1 MHTPIANHAPAFPS
15 TGVILDN
22 INSMEDLRRL
32 SVEDLGQLSVELRNF
47 IIHTLA
53 THPGH
58 LASSLGTVELTLA
71 LHYVFNT
78 PDDKLIWDVGHQAY
92 THKIITGR
100 RDQFPTIRTYGGLS
114 GFPRMDE
121 SPFDAFGTGHSSTS
135 ISAALGMATASTL
148 QGNTRRQHIA
158 VIGDGSMTGGQ
169 AFEALNNAGVSRANI
184 LVVLNDNGISIDKA
198 VGGLSRHL
206 TRITASPRY
215 NRLKEKVWR
224 SLGGDKTERDARR
237 DQSLNLLQRTTRM
250 LKTAA
255 LGAPN
260 LFESLGFRYFGPIDG
275 HNVAELV
282 EVLAQLKAIKGPK
295 LLHVVTKKGKG
306 LRPAE
311 RHPVAYHAPGRF
323 NAETGA
329 QIKSNTDGQPL
340 KYQDVFGH
348 TIVELAKRNPAIV
361 GITPAMPTGC
371 SLNIMMEQMPS
382 RAFDVGIAEQ
392 HAVTFAAGLAAQG
405 MLPFCNIYSS
415 FMQRAYDQII
425 HDVALQQLPVVLCL
439 DRAGLV
445 GDDGPTHH
453 GAFDLA
459 CLRPVPN
466 LTICAPM
473 DEHELRNM
481 MYTAQLPRQ
490 GAVAIRYPRGLSVH
504 PDWRNPFEAL
514 PVGKG
519 RCLHPGTDVALVS
532 IGHIG
537 NVALAAAQKLEA
549 EGLSVA
555 MYDMRYLKPID
566 TDLLDDILS
575 RRFRRIVTIEDG
587 VKKGGLGSAVLEYF
601 ASVKSASRPSGD
613 SHSAVEVPPVTV
625 LGLPDQF
632 VTHGPVPQLHKD
644 CGIDLETILA
654 AARG

>member
-1 MHTPIANHAPAFPS
+1 MENNNTIISQLQSPDKLP
-15 TGVILDN
+15 GVILSG
-22 INSMEDLRRL
+22 INSVDDLRAL
-32 SVEDLGQLSVELRNF
+32 PVSDLEQLSFELRHY

-53 THPGH
+53 LHPGH

-92 THKIITGR
+92 AHKIITGR
-100 RDQFPTIRTYGGLS
+100 RDLFPTIRTYGGLS
-114 GFPRMDE
+114 GFPRIDE

-148 QGNTRRQHIA
+148 QGNTKRQHIA

-169 AFEALNNAGVSRANI
+169 AFEALNNAGVSKANI

-206 TRITASPRY
+206 TRITASPQY
-215 NRLKEKVWR
+215 NKLKEKVWR
-224 SLGGDKTERDARR
+224 HLGGDKTDHKPHNK
-237 DQSLNLLQRTTRM
+237 SLNFFQRITFM
-250 LKTAA
+250 AKTAA

-275 HNVAELV
+275 HNVEELV
-282 EVLAQLKAIKGPK
+282 EVLSQLKTIRGPK
-295 LLHVVTKKGKG
+295 LLHVITKKGKG
-306 LRPAE
+306 LRTAE
-311 RHPVAYHAPGRF
+311 RHPVTYHAPGRF

-329 QIKSNTDGQPL
+329 QIKNNVNGQPL

-348 TIVELAKRNPAIV
+348 TIVELARHNPRIV

-371 SLNIMMEQMPS
+371 SLNIMMEQMPT

-405 MLPFCNIYSS
+405 MQPFCNIYSS

-425 HDVALQQLPVVLCL
+425 HDVALQHLPVIICL
-439 DRAGLV
+439 DRAGIV

-459 CLRPVPN
+459 CLRPIPN
-466 LTICAPM
+466 LTICAPL

-481 MYTAQLPRQ
+481 MYTAQLPDQ
-490 GAVAIRYPRGLSVH
+490 GAVVIRYPRGLSVH
-504 PDWRNPFEAL
+504 PDWKSPFQQL
-514 PVGKG
+514 QPGRG
-519 RCLHPGTDVALVS
+519 RCLLQGTQVAIIS

-537 NVALAAAQKLEA
+537 NTALQAAETLTSQ
-549 EGLSVA
+549 GISTA
-555 MYDMRYLKPID
+555 MYDMRYLKPLD
-566 TDLLDDILS
+566 TDLLDSILAQG
-575 RRFRRIVTIEDG
+575 FRRIVTLEDG
-587 VKKGGLGSAVLEYF
+587 VKKGGLGTAVLEHF
-601 ASVKSASRPSGD
+601 AAVKSANP
-613 SHSAVEVPPVTV
+613 SAVIPPTTV
-625 LGLPDQF
+625 LGLPDHF
-632 VTHGPVPQLHKD
+632 VTHGPVPQLHRD
-644 CGIDLETILA
+644 CGIDLDSVIA
-654 AARG
+654 ACKQ